1 MMIFVKKYDKMFYIV
16 GGMQMGKGLYVGTI
30 IVVLLIIVTVSFI
43 LLKSKKKKKML
54 KEINGLEKEKNMLI
68 NVPVL
73 NELSKVEALVKNNNN
88 LEQKYNTW
96 KLKFEI
102 IEKETIPYIN
112 DMLIE
117 LDFLVDKSRP
127 KEVYEKMSEVE
138 IKLYEIK
145 TKVKSILSEIKEIT
159 LSEER
164 NRASVIKLKSKYR
177 KLKKKFSETKTDY
190 EETAKTIELQF
201 ETIEKRFEE
210 FEMVMEK
217 KDYEEVIYVVKGLT
231 EMLDHM
237 NIIIDEIPEIMLMGK
252 NLIPKRT
259 EDVSSEYIKLT
270 REGYQLDYLNVE
282 YNIVETEKKVN
293 SIFDRVRVLNL
304 EDVTFELKTILE
316 YFDSLFNDFETE
328 KLTRKYYEEGLAN
341 FDRKRK
347 HVEKILGAVE
357 NKLPDM
363 KKHYNLT
370 DDTIESV
377 KLLKSEFQG
386 IIKDYEKLENLDRNH
401 SFPFSKLNAELEI
414 IMLKLTKLND
424 KLNSLLQKVGT
435 LKDDE
440 ERAKG
445 QLEDIKLLLKQ
456 SKYQIRKNRLPIIP
470 DNYYVELREAS
481 DAIKEIQR
489 ELSKKPID
497 VDTLNVRVDTAR
509 DLVFKL
515 HNTTAEMVKTAL
527 LSEYAIVYGNRY
539 RSSKTQ
545 INEGLVKAENLFFRG
560 EYKKSLELSIST
572 LDMVEPGIH
581 KKILDYK
588 K

>member
-1 MMIFVKKYDKMFYIV
+1 
-16 GGMQMGKGLYVGTI
+16 MGKGLYIGTI
-30 IVVLLIIVTVSFI
+30 VVVLLIIIVVLVIT
-43 LLKSKKKKKML
+43 LKTKKKKKIL
-54 KEINGLEKEKNMLI
+54 KEIDNLEKEKNLLI

-73 NELSKVEALVKNNNN
+73 NELSKVEALVKSNKK
-88 LEQKYNTW
+88 LEDRYNGW
-96 KLKFEI
+96 KLKFEV
-102 IEKETIPYIN
+102 IENETIPYIN

-117 LDFLVDKSRP
+117 LDFAVDKSKA
-127 KEVYEKMSEVE
+127 KEIYEKIAEIE

-145 TKVKSILSEIKEIT
+145 NKIKNILFEIKEIT
-159 LSEER
+159 SSEER
-164 NRASVIKLKSKYR
+164 NRASVIKLKARYR
-177 KLKKKFSETKTDY
+177 NLKKKFAETKADY

-210 FEMVMEK
+210 FEYVMDK

-231 EMLDHM
+231 EMIDHM
-237 NIIIDEIPEIMLMGK
+237 TIIIDEIPEIMLMGK
-252 NLIPKRT
+252 SLIPKRT

-282 YNIVETEKKVN
+282 YNIVETEKKVS

-328 KLTRKYYEEGLAN
+328 KLTRKYYEEGLIN
-341 FDRKRK
+341 FNKKKK
-347 HVEKILGAVE
+347 HVDKLLNAVE
-357 NKLPDM
+357 SGLPEM
-363 KKHYNLT
+363 RKHYNLT
-370 DDTIESV
+370 DDTLDSV
-377 KLLKSEFQG
+377 KLLNTEFNG
-386 IIKDYEKLENLDRNH
+386 IVRDYEKLETLDRNH
-401 SFPFSKLNAELEI
+401 SFPFSKLNSELEI
-414 IMLKLTKLND
+414 IMLKLTKLNE
-424 KLNSLLQKVGT
+424 KLNAILQKVGT

-445 QLEDIKLLLKQ
+445 QLEDIKLLLKK

-481 DAIKEIQR
+481 EAIKEIQT
-489 ELSKKPID
+489 ELSKKPLD

-515 HNTTAEMVKTAL
+515 HNTTSEMVKTAL

-539 RSSKTQ
+539 RSSKPV
-545 INEGLVKAENLFFRG
+545 INEGLIKAENLFFKG

-572 LDMVEPGIH
+572 LDVVEPGIH

>member
-1 MMIFVKKYDKMFYIV
+1 
-16 GGMQMGKGLYVGTI
+16 MGKGLYIGTI
-30 IVVLLIIVTVSFI
+30 VVVLLVIVIILFI
-43 LLKSKKKKKML
+43 VLKTKKKKRL
-54 KEINGLEKEKNMLI
+54 LNEVNNLEKEKNLLI

-73 NELSKVEALVKNNNN
+73 NELSKVEALVKNNNK
-88 LEQKYNTW
+88 LEEKYSAW

-102 IEKETIPYIN
+102 IENETIPAVN

-117 LDFLVDKSRP
+117 IDFLIDKSNP
-127 KEVYEKMSEVE
+127 KEVYQKITEIE
-138 IKLYEIK
+138 IKLYEVK
-145 TKVKSILSEIKEIT
+145 TKIKSILSEIKEIT
-159 LSEER
+159 SSEER
-164 NRASVIKLKSKYR
+164 NRATVIKLKTLYR
-177 KLKKKFSETKTDY
+177 SLKKKFEETKTDY

-201 ETIEKRFEE
+201 ETIERRFEE
-210 FEMVMEK
+210 FEEVMEK

-237 NIIIDEIPEIMLMGK
+237 NIIIDEVPEIMLMGK

-259 EDVSSEYIKLT
+259 EDVSTEYIKLT

-282 YNIVETEKKVN
+282 YNIVETEKKV
-293 SIFDRVRVLNL
+293 SAIFDRVRVLNL

-328 KLTRKYYEEGLAN
+328 KITRKYYEDGIVN
-341 FDRKRK
+341 FIKKRK
-347 HVEKILGAVE
+347 HVDKILTAVE
-357 NKLPDM
+357 NKLPEM
-363 KKHYNLT
+363 KSRYNLT
-370 DDTIESV
+370 DDTLESI
-377 KLLKSEFQG
+377 KLLKTEFG
-386 IIKDYEKLENLDRNH
+386 EVEKDYLKLENLSKNH
-401 SFPFSKLNAELEI
+401 SFPFSKLNQELEI
-414 IMLKLTKLND
+414 IMLKLTKLHE
-424 KLNSLLQKVGT
+424 KLNGLLQKVGN

-481 DAIKEIQR
+481 DAIKEIQK
-489 ELSKKPID
+489 ELSKKPLD

-515 HNTTAEMVKTAL
+515 HNTTAEMIKMAL

-539 RSSKTQ
+539 RSSKSV
-545 INEGLVKAENLFFRG
+545 INDGLVKAEKLFFKG
-560 EYKKSLELSIST
+560 DYKKSLELSIST
-572 LDMVEPGIH
+572 LDVVEPGIH

>member
-1 MMIFVKKYDKMFYIV
+1 
-16 GGMQMGKGLYVGTI
+16 MGKGLYIGTI
-30 IVVLLIIVTVSFI
+30 VVVLLIIISVLVIT
-43 LLKSKKKKKML
+43 LKTRKKKKIL
-54 KEINGLEKEKNMLI
+54 KEIDNLEKEKNLLI

-73 NELSKVEALVKNNNN
+73 NELSKVEALVKSNKK
-88 LEQKYNTW
+88 LEDRYNGW
-96 KLKFEI
+96 KLKFEV
-102 IEKETIPYIN
+102 IENETIPYIN

-117 LDFLVDKSRP
+117 LDFAVDKSKA
-127 KEVYEKMSEVE
+127 KEIYEKIAEIE

-145 TKVKSILSEIKEIT
+145 VKIKNIMSEIKEIT
-159 LSEER
+159 SSEER
-164 NRASVIKLKSKYR
+164 NRASVIKLKARYR
-177 KLKKKFSETKTDY
+177 KLKKKFTETKADY

-210 FEMVMEK
+210 FEYVMEK

-231 EMLDHM
+231 EMIDHM
-237 NIIIDEIPEIMLMGK
+237 TIVIDEIPEIMLMGK
-252 NLIPKRT
+252 SLIPKRT

-341 FDRKRK
+341 FNKKRK
-347 HVEKILGAVE
+347 HVDKLLNAVQSG
-357 NKLPDM
+357 LPEM
-363 KKHYNLT
+363 RKHYNLT
-370 DDTIESV
+370 DDTLDAV
-377 KLLKSEFQG
+377 KLLNTEFDG
-386 IIKDYEKLENLDRNH
+386 IVKDYEKLETLDRNH
-401 SFPFSKLNAELEI
+401 TFPFSKLNAELEI
-414 IMLKLTKLND
+414 IMLKLTKLSE
-424 KLNSLLQKVGT
+424 KLNAILQKVGN

-440 ERAKG
+440 ERARG

-481 DAIKEIQR
+481 DAIREIQV
-489 ELSKKPID
+489 ELSKKPLD

-539 RSSKTQ
+539 RSSKPV
-545 INEGLVKAENLFFRG
+545 INEGLIKAENLFFRG

-572 LDMVEPGIH
+572 LDVVEPGIH

>member
-1 MMIFVKKYDKMFYIV
+1 
-16 GGMQMGKGLYVGTI
+16 MGKGLYIGTI
-30 IVVLLIIVTVSFI
+30 IISILIIFAIFLII
-43 LLKSKKKKKML
+43 LKTKKKKKI
-54 KEINGLEKEKNMLI
+54 INQINTLEKEKNLLI

-73 NELSKVEALVKNNNN
+73 NELSKVEALVKSNKK
-88 LEQKYNTW
+88 LQERYDGW

-102 IEKETIPYIN
+102 IESETIPFIN

-117 LDFLVDKSRP
+117 LDFLVDKSKP
-127 KEVYEKMSEVE
+127 KEIYKKITETE

-145 TKVKSILSEIKEIT
+145 TKIKRIISEIKEIT
-159 LSEER
+159 LSEEK
-164 NRASVIKLKSKYR
+164 NRATVIKLKSLYR
-177 KLKKKFSETKTDY
+177 RLKKKFIETKTDY

-201 ETIEKRFEE
+201 ENIERRFEE
-210 FEMVMEK
+210 FEMVMDK

-237 NIIIDEIPEIMLMGK
+237 SIIIDEMPEIMLMGK

-328 KLTRKYYEEGLAN
+328 KISRKYYEDGIVDFE
-341 FDRKRK
+341 KKKK
-347 HVEKILGAVE
+347 HVDKILLTVT
-357 NKLPDM
+357 NRLPEM
-363 KKHYNLT
+363 KKHYNIT
-370 DDTIESV
+370 EDTLDTAR
-377 KLLKSEFQG
+377 LLKNEFEE
-386 IIKDYEKLENLDRNH
+386 ILKDYDKLRNLERNH
-401 SFPFSKLNAELEI
+401 SFPFSKLNQELEI
-414 IMLKLTKLND
+414 IMLKLSKLHEKINR
-424 KLNSLLQKVGT
+424 LLLKVGN

-440 ERAKG
+440 ERAKS

-470 DNYYVELREAS
+470 DNYYIELKEAS
-481 DAIKEIQR
+481 DAIKEIQK
-489 ELSKKPID
+489 ELTKTPLD

-539 RSSKTQ
+539 RSSKVQ
-545 INEGLVKAENLFFRG
+545 INEGLIKAEDLFFKG
-560 EYKKSLELSIST
+560 EYKKSLEISIST
-572 LDMVEPGIH
+572 LDTVEPGIH

>member
-1 MMIFVKKYDKMFYIV
+1 
-16 GGMQMGKGLYVGTI
+16 MGKGLYIGTI
-30 IVVLLIIVTVSFI
+30 VVVLLIIISVLVIT
-43 LLKSKKKKKML
+43 LKTRKKKKIL
-54 KEINGLEKEKNMLI
+54 KEIDNLEKEKNLLI

-73 NELSKVEALVKNNNN
+73 NELSKVEALVKSNKK
-88 LEQKYNTW
+88 LEDRYNGW
-96 KLKFEI
+96 KLKFEV
-102 IEKETIPYIN
+102 IENETIPYIN

-117 LDFLVDKSRP
+117 LDFAVDKSKA
-127 KEVYEKMSEVE
+127 KEIYEKIAEIE

-145 TKVKSILSEIKEIT
+145 VKIKNIMSEIKEIT
-159 LSEER
+159 SSEER
-164 NRASVIKLKSKYR
+164 NRASVIKLKARYR
-177 KLKKKFSETKTDY
+177 KLKKKFTETKVDY

-210 FEMVMEK
+210 FEYVMEK
-217 KDYEEVIYVVKGLT
+217 KDYEEVIYVVKGLA
-231 EMLDHM
+231 EMIDHM
-237 NIIIDEIPEIMLMGK
+237 TIVIDEIPEIMLMGK
-252 NLIPKRT
+252 SLIPKRT

-341 FDRKRK
+341 FNKKRK
-347 HVEKILGAVE
+347 HVDKLLNAVQSG
-357 NKLPDM
+357 LPEM
-363 KKHYNLT
+363 RKHYNLT
-370 DDTIESV
+370 DDTLDAV
-377 KLLKSEFQG
+377 KLLNTEFDG
-386 IIKDYEKLENLDRNH
+386 IVKDYEKLETLDRNH
-401 SFPFSKLNAELEI
+401 TFPFSKLNAELEI
-414 IMLKLTKLND
+414 IMLKLTKLSE
-424 KLNSLLQKVGT
+424 KLNAILQKVGN

-440 ERAKG
+440 ERARG

-481 DAIKEIQR
+481 DAIREIQV
-489 ELSKKPID
+489 ELSKKPLD

-539 RSSKTQ
+539 RSSKPV
-545 INEGLVKAENLFFRG
+545 INEGLIKAENLFFRG

-572 LDMVEPGIH
+572 LDVVEPGIH

>member
-1 MMIFVKKYDKMFYIV
+1 
-16 GGMQMGKGLYVGTI
+16 MGKGLYIGTIVVVLLMI
-30 IVVLLIIVTVSFI
+30 IVVLVIT
-43 LLKSKKKKKML
+43 LKTKKKKKIL
-54 KEINGLEKEKNMLI
+54 KEIDNLEKEKNLLI

-73 NELSKVEALVKNNNN
+73 NELSKVEALVKSNKK
-88 LEQKYNTW
+88 LEDRYNGW
-96 KLKFEI
+96 KLKFEV
-102 IEKETIPYIN
+102 IENETIPYIN

-117 LDFLVDKSRP
+117 LDFAVDKSKA
-127 KEVYEKMSEVE
+127 KEIYEKIAEIE

-145 TKVKSILSEIKEIT
+145 AKIKNIMSEIKEIT
-159 LSEER
+159 SSEER
-164 NRASVIKLKSKYR
+164 NRASVIKLKARYR
-177 KLKKKFSETKTDY
+177 KLKKKFTETKADY

-210 FEMVMEK
+210 FEYVMEK

-231 EMLDHM
+231 EMIDHM
-237 NIIIDEIPEIMLMGK
+237 TIVIDEIPEIMLMGK
-252 NLIPKRT
+252 SLIPKRT

-341 FDRKRK
+341 FNKKRK
-347 HVEKILGAVE
+347 HVDKLLNAVQSG
-357 NKLPDM
+357 LPEM
-363 KKHYNLT
+363 RKHYNLT
-370 DDTIESV
+370 DDTLDAV
-377 KLLKSEFQG
+377 KLLNTEFDG
-386 IIKDYEKLENLDRNH
+386 IVKDYEKLETLDRNH
-401 SFPFSKLNAELEI
+401 TFPFSKLNAELEI
-414 IMLKLTKLND
+414 IMLKLTKLSE
-424 KLNSLLQKVGT
+424 KLNAILQKVGN

-440 ERAKG
+440 ERARG

-481 DAIKEIQR
+481 DAIKEIQV
-489 ELSKKPID
+489 ELSKKPLD

-539 RSSKTQ
+539 RSSKPV
-545 INEGLVKAENLFFRG
+545 INEGLIKAENLFFKG

-572 LDMVEPGIH
+572 LDVVEPGIH

>member
-1 MMIFVKKYDKMFYIV
+1 
-16 GGMQMGKGLYVGTI
+16 MGKGLYIGTI
-30 IVVLLIIVTVSFI
+30 VVVLLIIIVVLVIT
-43 LLKSKKKKKML
+43 LKTKKKKRIL
-54 KEINGLEKEKNMLI
+54 KEIDNLEKEKNLLI

-73 NELSKVEALVKNNNN
+73 NELSKVEALVKSNKK
-88 LEQKYNTW
+88 LEDRYNGW
-96 KLKFEI
+96 KLKFEV
-102 IEKETIPYIN
+102 IENETIPYIN

-117 LDFLVDKSRP
+117 LDFAVDKSKA
-127 KEVYEKMSEVE
+127 KEIYEKIAEIE

-145 TKVKSILSEIKEIT
+145 VKIKNIMSEIKEIT
-159 LSEER
+159 SSEER
-164 NRASVIKLKSKYR
+164 NRASVIKLKTRYR
-177 KLKKKFSETKTDY
+177 KLKKKFIETKADY

-210 FEMVMEK
+210 FEYVMEK
-217 KDYEEVIYVVKGLT
+217 KDYEEVIYVVKGLA
-231 EMLDHM
+231 EMIDHM
-237 NIIIDEIPEIMLMGK
+237 TIVIDEIPEIMLMGK
-252 NLIPKRT
+252 SLIPKRT
-259 EDVSSEYIKLT
+259 EDVSSEYLKLT

-282 YNIVETEKKVN
+282 YNIVETEKKVS

-341 FDRKRK
+341 FNKKRK
-347 HVEKILGAVE
+347 HVDKLLNAVQSG
-357 NKLPDM
+357 LPEM
-363 KKHYNLT
+363 RKHYNLT
-370 DDTIESV
+370 DDTLDSV
-377 KLLKSEFQG
+377 KLLNTEFNG
-386 IIKDYEKLENLDRNH
+386 IVKDYEKLETLDRNH
-401 SFPFSKLNAELEI
+401 TFPFSKLNAELEI
-414 IMLKLTKLND
+414 IMLKLTKLSE
-424 KLNSLLQKVGT
+424 KLNAILQKVGN

-440 ERAKG
+440 ERARG

-481 DAIKEIQR
+481 DAIKEIQV
-489 ELSKKPID
+489 ELSKKPLD

-539 RSSKTQ
+539 RSSKPV
-545 INEGLVKAENLFFRG
+545 INEGLIKAENLFFKG

-572 LDMVEPGIH
+572 LDVVEPGIH

>member
-1 MMIFVKKYDKMFYIV
+1 
-16 GGMQMGKGLYVGTI
+16 MGKGLYIGTI
-30 IVVLLIIVTVSFI
+30 VVVLLIIIVVLVIT
-43 LLKSKKKKKML
+43 LKTKKKKRIL
-54 KEINGLEKEKNMLI
+54 KEIDNLEKEKNLLI

-73 NELSKVEALVKNNNN
+73 NELSKVEALVKSNKK
-88 LEQKYNTW
+88 LEDRYNGW
-96 KLKFEI
+96 KLKFEV
-102 IEKETIPYIN
+102 IENETIPYIN

-117 LDFLVDKSRP
+117 LDFAVDKSKA
-127 KEVYEKMSEVE
+127 KEIYEKIAEIE

-145 TKVKSILSEIKEIT
+145 VKIKNIMSEIKEIT
-159 LSEER
+159 SSEER
-164 NRASVIKLKSKYR
+164 NRASVIKLKARYR
-177 KLKKKFSETKTDY
+177 KLKKKFTETKADY

-210 FEMVMEK
+210 FEYVMEK
-217 KDYEEVIYVVKGLT
+217 KDYEEVIYVVKGLA
-231 EMLDHM
+231 EMIDHM
-237 NIIIDEIPEIMLMGK
+237 TIVIDEIPEIMLMGK
-252 NLIPKRT
+252 SLIPKRT

-341 FDRKRK
+341 FNKKRK
-347 HVEKILGAVE
+347 HVDKLLNAVQSG
-357 NKLPDM
+357 LPEM

-370 DDTIESV
+370 DDTLDAV
-377 KLLKSEFQG
+377 KLLNTEFDG
-386 IIKDYEKLENLDRNH
+386 IVKDYEKLETLDRNH
-401 SFPFSKLNAELEI
+401 TFPFSKLNAELEI
-414 IMLKLTKLND
+414 IMLKLTKLSE
-424 KLNSLLQKVGT
+424 KLNAILQKVGN

-440 ERAKG
+440 ERARG

-481 DAIKEIQR
+481 DAIKEIQV
-489 ELSKKPID
+489 ELSKKPLD

-539 RSSKTQ
+539 RSSKPV
-545 INEGLVKAENLFFRG
+545 INEGLIKAENLFFKG

-572 LDMVEPGIH
+572 LDVVEPGIH

>member
-1 MMIFVKKYDKMFYIV
+1 
-16 GGMQMGKGLYVGTI
+16 MGKGLYIGTI
-30 IVVLLIIVTVSFI
+30 VFVLICLVVVLFLI
-43 LLKSKKKKKML
+43 LKSKKKKDMQKAVS
-54 KEINGLEKEKNMLI
+54 ILEKEKNLLI

-73 NELSKVEALVKNNNN
+73 NELSKVEALVKNNSK
-88 LEQKYNTW
+88 LEEKYNAW

-102 IEKETIPYIN
+102 IETETIPNIN
-112 DMLIE
+112 EMLIE
-117 LDFLVDKSRP
+117 IDFLIDKAKP
-127 KEVYEKMSEVE
+127 CEVYEKISEIEVN
-138 IKLYEIK
+138 LYEIK
-145 TKVKSILSEIKEIT
+145 TKIKGILSEIKEIT

-164 NRASVIKLKSKYR
+164 NRATVIKLKSLYR
-177 KLKKKFSETKTDY
+177 RLKKKFFDTKSDY

-201 ETIEKRFEE
+201 ETIERRFEE

-217 KDYEEVIYVVKGLT
+217 KDYEEVVYVVKGLT

-237 NIIIDEIPEIMLMGK
+237 TIIVDEIPEIMLMGK

-259 EDVSSEYIKLT
+259 EDISTEYIKLT

-293 SIFDRVRVLNL
+293 AIFDRVRVLNL

-328 KLTRKYYEEGLAN
+328 KLTRKYYEEGLVKFN
-341 FDRKRK
+341 KSKK
-347 HVEKILGAVE
+347 HVNKVLSAVE
-357 NKLPDM
+357 NNLPEM
-363 KKHYNLT
+363 KKNYNIT
-370 DDTIESV
+370 DDTLDSV
-377 KLLKSEFQG
+377 KLLKMEFLEVA
-386 IIKDYEKLENLDRNH
+386 KDYEKLETLDRNH
-401 SFPFSKLNAELEI
+401 TIPYSKLNQELEI
-414 IMLKLTKLND
+414 IMLKLSKLHEKLN
-424 KLNSLLQKVGT
+424 NLLQKVGN

-489 ELSKKPID
+489 ELSKKPLD

-515 HNTTAEMVKTAL
+515 HNTTADMVKSAL

-539 RSSKTQ
+539 RSSKAQ
-545 INEGLVKAENLFFRG
+545 INEGLVKAENLFFSG
-560 EYKKSLELSIST
+560 EYKKSLELSITT

>member
-1 MMIFVKKYDKMFYIV
+1 MT
-16 GGMQMGKGLYVGTI
+16 KGLYIGTI
-30 IVVLLIIVTVSFI
+30 FIILIVIISLVVFI
-43 LLKSKKKKKML
+43 IKSKRKKRL
-54 KEINGLEKEKNMLI
+54 VSNLEQLEKEKNMLI

-73 NELSKVEALVKNNNN
+73 NELSKVEALVKNNKK
-88 LEQKYNTW
+88 LEEKYNTW

-112 DMLIE
+112 DMIIE
-117 LDFLVDKSRP
+117 IDFLIDKQKS
-127 KEVYEKMSEVE
+127 KEVYEKLSEVE

-145 TKVKSILSEIKEIT
+145 TKVKGIMSEIKEIT
-159 LSEER
+159 SSEER
-164 NRASVIKLKSKYR
+164 NRSTVIKLKSLYR
-177 KLKKKFSETKTDY
+177 KLKKKFNDTKADYQETI
-190 EETAKTIELQF
+190 KTIELQF

-210 FEMVMEK
+210 FEQVMEK

-237 NIIIDEIPEIMLMGK
+237 TIIIEEIPEIMLMGK

-259 EDVSSEYIKLT
+259 EDISSEYIKLT

-293 SIFDRVRVLNL
+293 EIFDRVRVLNL

-316 YFDSLFNDFETE
+316 YYDSLFNDFETE
-328 KLTRKYYEEGLAN
+328 KLTRKYYEEGIISFNKKEKHVTKILNAI
-341 FDRKRK
+341 DDKLPEMRKR
-347 HVEKILGAVE
+347 
-357 NKLPDM
+357 
-363 KKHYNLT
+363 YNLNEET
-370 DDTIESV
+370 LDSI
-377 KLLKSEFQG
+377 KLLKQEFLDVK
-386 IIKDYEKLENLDRNH
+386 KDYDKLQNLEKNH
-401 SFPFSKLNAELEI
+401 SFPFSKLNSELEI
-414 IMLKLTKLND
+414 IMLKLTKMHERLNG
-424 KLNSLLQKVGT
+424 LLQKVSN

-470 DNYYVELREAS
+470 DNYYVELSEAS
-481 DAIKEIQR
+481 DAIKEIQV
-489 ELSKKPID
+489 ELKKKPLD

-515 HNTTAEMVKTAL
+515 HNTTADMVKSAL

-539 RSSKTQ
+539 RSSKSA
-545 INEGLVKAENLFFRG
+545 INEGLNKAEKLFFNG
-560 EYKKSLELSIST
+560 DYKKSLELSIST
-572 LDMVEPGIH
+572 LDIVEPGIH

>member
-1 MMIFVKKYDKMFYIV
+1 
-16 GGMQMGKGLYVGTI
+16 
-30 IVVLLIIVTVSFI
+30 
-43 LLKSKKKKKML
+43 ML
-54 KEINGLEKEKNMLI
+54 SAITSLEKEKNMLI

-73 NELSKVEALVKNNNN
+73 NELSKVEALVKNNNK
-88 LEQKYNTW
+88 LEERYNAW

-102 IEKETIPYIN
+102 IENETIPSIN

-117 LDFLVDKSRP
+117 LDFLVDKSKP
-127 KEVYEKMSEVE
+127 SEVYTKISEVE

-145 TKVKSILSEIKEIT
+145 TKIKGILSEIKEIT
-159 LSEER
+159 SSEER
-164 NRASVIKLKSKYR
+164 NRATIIKLKSLYR
-177 KLKKKFSETKTDY
+177 NLKKKFSETKADY

-210 FEMVMEK
+210 FEIVMDK

-231 EMLDHM
+231 EMLEHM
-237 NIIIDEIPEIMLMGK
+237 TIIIDEIPEIMLMGK

-259 EDVSSEYIKLT
+259 EDVSTEYIKLT

-282 YNIVETEKKVN
+282 YNIIETEKKV
-293 SIFDRVRVLNL
+293 SAIFDRVRVLNL

-328 KLTRKYYEEGLAN
+328 KITRKYYEEGLLAFN
-341 FDRKRK
+341 KKRK
-347 HVEKILGAVE
+347 HVDKILASVE
-357 NKLPDM
+357 NKLPEM
-363 KKHYNLT
+363 RKHYNLT
-370 DDTIESV
+370 DDTLDSV
-377 KLLKSEFQG
+377 KLLNSEFDG
-386 IIKDYEKLENLDRNH
+386 IIKDYEKLEDLDRNH
-401 SFPFSKLNAELEI
+401 SFPFSKLNSELEI
-414 IMLKLTKLND
+414 IVLKLTKLHE
-424 KLNSLLQKVGT
+424 KLNNLLQKVGT

-481 DAIKEIQR
+481 DAIKEIQS
-489 ELSKKPID
+489 ELSKKPLD

-539 RSSKTQ
+539 RSSKPL
-545 INEGLVKAENLFFRG
+545 INDGLVKAENLFFKG
-560 EYKKSLELSIST
+560 EYRKSLELSIST
-572 LDMVEPGIH
+572 LDIVEPGIH

>member
-1 MMIFVKKYDKMFYIV
+1 
-16 GGMQMGKGLYVGTI
+16 MGKGLYIGTI
-30 IVVLLIIVTVSFI
+30 VVVLLIIISVLVIT
-43 LLKSKKKKKML
+43 LKTRKKKKIL
-54 KEINGLEKEKNMLI
+54 KEIDNLEKEKNLLI

-73 NELSKVEALVKNNNN
+73 NELSKVEALVKSNKK
-88 LEQKYNTW
+88 LEDRYNGW
-96 KLKFEI
+96 KLKFEV
-102 IEKETIPYIN
+102 IENETIPYIN

-117 LDFLVDKSRP
+117 LDFAVDKSKA
-127 KEVYEKMSEVE
+127 KEIYEKIAEIE

-145 TKVKSILSEIKEIT
+145 VKIKNIMSEIKEIT
-159 LSEER
+159 SSEER
-164 NRASVIKLKSKYR
+164 NRASVIKLKARYR
-177 KLKKKFSETKTDY
+177 KLKKKFIETKADY

-210 FEMVMEK
+210 FEYVMEK
-217 KDYEEVIYVVKGLT
+217 KDYEEVIYVVKGLA
-231 EMLDHM
+231 EMIDHM
-237 NIIIDEIPEIMLMGK
+237 TIVIDEIPEIMLMGK
-252 NLIPKRT
+252 SLIPKRT

-341 FDRKRK
+341 FNKKRK
-347 HVEKILGAVE
+347 HVDKLLNAVQSG
-357 NKLPDM
+357 LPEM
-363 KKHYNLT
+363 RKHYNLT
-370 DDTIESV
+370 DDTLDAV
-377 KLLKSEFQG
+377 KLLNTEFDG
-386 IIKDYEKLENLDRNH
+386 IVKDYEKLETLDRNH
-401 SFPFSKLNAELEI
+401 TFPFSKLNAELEI
-414 IMLKLTKLND
+414 IMLKLTKLSE
-424 KLNSLLQKVGT
+424 KLNAILQKVGN

-440 ERAKG
+440 ERARG

-481 DAIKEIQR
+481 DAIREIQV
-489 ELSKKPID
+489 ELSKKPLD

-539 RSSKTQ
+539 RSSKPV
-545 INEGLVKAENLFFRG
+545 INEGLIKAENLFFKG

-572 LDMVEPGIH
+572 LDVVEPGIH

>member
-1 MMIFVKKYDKMFYIV
+1 
-16 GGMQMGKGLYVGTI
+16 MGKGLYIGTI
-30 IVVLLIIVTVSFI
+30 VVVLLVIVTVLVI
-43 LLKSKKKKKML
+43 VLKTKKKKKVL
-54 KEINGLEKEKNMLI
+54 GAINALEKEKNLLI

-73 NELSKVEALVKNNNN
+73 NELSKVEALVKNNNK
-88 LEQKYNTW
+88 LEERYNAW

-117 LDFLVDKSRP
+117 TDFMVDRNNM
-127 KEVYEKMSEVE
+127 KEVYKKISEIE

-145 TKVKSILSEIKEIT
+145 TKIKNIMTEIKEIT
-159 LSEER
+159 SSEER
-164 NRASVIKLKSKYR
+164 NRATVIKLKSQYR
-177 KLKKKFSETKTDY
+177 TLKKKFSETKADY

-201 ETIEKRFEE
+201 ETIERRFEE
-210 FEMVMEK
+210 FEMVMDK

-231 EMLDHM
+231 EMLEHM
-237 NIIIDEIPEIMLMGK
+237 NIIINEIPEIMLMGK

-259 EDVSSEYIKLT
+259 EDVSTEYIKLT

-282 YNIVETEKKVN
+282 YNIVETEKKV
-293 SIFDRVRVLNL
+293 SAIFDRVRVLNL

-328 KLTRKYYEEGLAN
+328 KLTRKYYEEGIKDFN
-341 FDRKRK
+341 KTRK
-347 HVEKILGAVE
+347 HVEKILFAVE
-357 NKLPDM
+357 NKLPEM
-363 KKHYNLT
+363 KANYNLT
-370 DDTIESV
+370 DDTLNSIGLF
-377 KLLKSEFQG
+377 KNEFQD
-386 IIKDYEKLENLDRNH
+386 ILKDYEKLENLDRNH
-401 SFPFSKLNAELEI
+401 SFPFSKLNQELEI
-414 IMLKLTKLND
+414 IMLKLTKLHE
-424 KLNSLLQKVGT
+424 KLNGLLQKVGT

-456 SKYQIRKNRLPIIP
+456 SKYQIRKNRLPLIP

-481 DAIKEIQR
+481 DAIKEIQS
-489 ELSKKPID
+489 ELLKKPLD
-497 VDTLNVRVDTAR
+497 VDTLNIRVDTAR

-515 HNTTAEMVKTAL
+515 HNTTAEMVKMAL

-539 RSSKTQ
+539 RSSKMQ
-545 INEGLVKAENLFFRG
+545 INEGLIKAEKLFFKG

-572 LDMVEPGIH
+572 LDIVEPGIH

>member
-1 MMIFVKKYDKMFYIV
+1 
-16 GGMQMGKGLYVGTI
+16 MGKGLYIGTI
-30 IVVLLIIVTVSFI
+30 VVVLLIIIVVLVIT
-43 LLKSKKKKKML
+43 LKTKKKKRIL
-54 KEINGLEKEKNMLI
+54 KEIDNLEKEKILLI

-73 NELSKVEALVKNNNN
+73 NELSKVEALVKSNKK
-88 LEQKYNTW
+88 LEDRYNGW
-96 KLKFEI
+96 KLKFEV
-102 IEKETIPYIN
+102 IENETIPYIN

-117 LDFLVDKSRP
+117 LDFAVDKSKA
-127 KEVYEKMSEVE
+127 KEIYEKIAEIE

-145 TKVKSILSEIKEIT
+145 VKIKNIMSEIKEIT
-159 LSEER
+159 SSEER
-164 NRASVIKLKSKYR
+164 NRASVIKLKTRYR
-177 KLKKKFSETKTDY
+177 KLKKKFIETKADY

-210 FEMVMEK
+210 FEYVMEK
-217 KDYEEVIYVVKGLT
+217 KDYEEVIYVVKGLA
-231 EMLDHM
+231 EMIDHM
-237 NIIIDEIPEIMLMGK
+237 TIVIDEIPEIMLMGK
-252 NLIPKRT
+252 SLIPKRT

-282 YNIVETEKKVN
+282 YNIVETEKKVS

-341 FDRKRK
+341 FNKKRK
-347 HVEKILGAVE
+347 HVDKLLNAVQSG
-357 NKLPDM
+357 LPEM
-363 KKHYNLT
+363 RKHYNLT
-370 DDTIESV
+370 DDTLDSV
-377 KLLKSEFQG
+377 KLLNTEFDG
-386 IIKDYEKLENLDRNH
+386 IVKDYEKLETLDRNH
-401 SFPFSKLNAELEI
+401 TFPFSKLNAELEI
-414 IMLKLTKLND
+414 IMLKLTKLSE
-424 KLNSLLQKVGT
+424 KLNAILQKVGN

-440 ERAKG
+440 ERARG

-481 DAIKEIQR
+481 DAIKEIQA
-489 ELSKKPID
+489 ELSKKPLD

-539 RSSKTQ
+539 RSSKPV
-545 INEGLVKAENLFFRG
+545 INEGLIKAENLFFKG

-572 LDMVEPGIH
+572 LDVVEPGIH

>member
-1 MMIFVKKYDKMFYIV
+1 
-16 GGMQMGKGLYVGTI
+16 MGKGLYIGTIVVVLLMI
-30 IVVLLIIVTVSFI
+30 IVVLVIT
-43 LLKSKKKKKML
+43 LKTKKKKKIL
-54 KEINGLEKEKNMLI
+54 KEIDNLEKEKNLLI

-73 NELSKVEALVKNNNN
+73 NELSKVEALVKSNKK
-88 LEQKYNTW
+88 LEDRYNGW
-96 KLKFEI
+96 KLKFEV
-102 IEKETIPYIN
+102 IENETIPYIN

-117 LDFLVDKSRP
+117 LDFAVDKSKA
-127 KEVYEKMSEVE
+127 KEIYEKISEIE

-145 TKVKSILSEIKEIT
+145 VKIKNIMSEIKEIT
-159 LSEER
+159 SSEER
-164 NRASVIKLKSKYR
+164 NRASVIKLKARYR
-177 KLKKKFSETKTDY
+177 KLKKKFTETKADY

-210 FEMVMEK
+210 FEYVMEK

-231 EMLDHM
+231 EMIDHM
-237 NIIIDEIPEIMLMGK
+237 TIVIDEIPEIMLMGK
-252 NLIPKRT
+252 SLIPKRT

-328 KLTRKYYEEGLAN
+328 KLTRKYYTEGLAN
-341 FDRKRK
+341 FNKKRK
-347 HVEKILGAVE
+347 HVDKLLNAVQSG
-357 NKLPDM
+357 LPEM
-363 KKHYNLT
+363 RKHYNLT
-370 DDTIESV
+370 DDTLDAV
-377 KLLKSEFQG
+377 KLLNTEFDG
-386 IIKDYEKLENLDRNH
+386 IVKDYEKLETLDRNH
-401 SFPFSKLNAELEI
+401 TFPFSKLNAELEI
-414 IMLKLTKLND
+414 IMLKLTKLSE
-424 KLNSLLQKVGT
+424 KLNAILQKVGN

-440 ERAKG
+440 ERARG

-481 DAIKEIQR
+481 DAIKEIQV
-489 ELSKKPID
+489 ELSKKPLD

-539 RSSKTQ
+539 RSSKPV
-545 INEGLVKAENLFFRG
+545 INEGLIKAENLFFKG

-572 LDMVEPGIH
+572 LDVVEPGIH

>member
-1 MMIFVKKYDKMFYIV
+1 
-16 GGMQMGKGLYVGTI
+16 MGKGLYIGTI
-30 IVVLLIIVTVSFI
+30 VVVLLIIIVVLVIT
-43 LLKSKKKKKML
+43 LKTKKKKKIL
-54 KEINGLEKEKNMLI
+54 KEIDNLEKEKNLLI

-73 NELSKVEALVKNNNN
+73 NELSKVEALVKSNKK
-88 LEQKYNTW
+88 LEDRYNGW
-96 KLKFEI
+96 KLKFEV
-102 IEKETIPYIN
+102 IENETIPYIN

-117 LDFLVDKSRP
+117 LDFAVDKSKA
-127 KEVYEKMSEVE
+127 KEIYEKIAEIE

-145 TKVKSILSEIKEIT
+145 AKIKNIMSEIKEIT
-159 LSEER
+159 SSEER
-164 NRASVIKLKSKYR
+164 NRASVIKLKARYR
-177 KLKKKFSETKTDY
+177 KLKKKFTETKADY

-210 FEMVMEK
+210 FEYVMEK

-231 EMLDHM
+231 EMIDHM
-237 NIIIDEIPEIMLMGK
+237 TIVIDEIPEIMLMGK
-252 NLIPKRT
+252 SLIPKRT

-328 KLTRKYYEEGLAN
+328 KLTRKYYTEGLAN
-341 FDRKRK
+341 FNKKRK
-347 HVEKILGAVE
+347 HVDKLLNAVQSG
-357 NKLPDM
+357 LPEM
-363 KKHYNLT
+363 RKHYNLT
-370 DDTIESV
+370 DDTLDSV
-377 KLLKSEFQG
+377 KLLNTEFDG
-386 IIKDYEKLENLDRNH
+386 IVKDYEKLETLDRNH
-401 SFPFSKLNAELEI
+401 TFPFSKLNAELEI
-414 IMLKLTKLND
+414 IMLKLTKLSE
-424 KLNSLLQKVGT
+424 KLNAILQKVGN

-440 ERAKG
+440 ERARG

-481 DAIKEIQR
+481 DAIKEIQV
-489 ELSKKPID
+489 ELSKKPLD

-539 RSSKTQ
+539 RSSKPV
-545 INEGLVKAENLFFRG
+545 INERLIKAENLFFKG

-572 LDMVEPGIH
+572 LDVVEPGIH

>member
-1 MMIFVKKYDKMFYIV
+1 
-16 GGMQMGKGLYVGTI
+16 MGKGLYIGTI
-30 IVVLLIIVTVSFI
+30 VVVLLIIISVLVIT
-43 LLKSKKKKKML
+43 LKTRKKKKIL
-54 KEINGLEKEKNMLI
+54 KEIDNLEKEKNLLI

-73 NELSKVEALVKNNNN
+73 NELSKVEALVKSNKK
-88 LEQKYNTW
+88 LEDRYNGW
-96 KLKFEI
+96 KLKFEV
-102 IEKETIPYIN
+102 IENETIPYIN

-117 LDFLVDKSRP
+117 LDFAVDKSKA
-127 KEVYEKMSEVE
+127 KEIYEKIAEIE

-145 TKVKSILSEIKEIT
+145 VKIKNIMSEIKEIT
-159 LSEER
+159 SSEER
-164 NRASVIKLKSKYR
+164 NRASVIKLKARYR
-177 KLKKKFSETKTDY
+177 KLKKKFTETKADY

-210 FEMVMEK
+210 FEYVMEK
-217 KDYEEVIYVVKGLT
+217 KDYEEVIYVVKGLA
-231 EMLDHM
+231 EMIDHM
-237 NIIIDEIPEIMLMGK
+237 TIVIDEIPEIMLMGK
-252 NLIPKRT
+252 SLIPKRT

-341 FDRKRK
+341 FNKKRK
-347 HVEKILGAVE
+347 HVDKLLNAVQSG
-357 NKLPDM
+357 LPEM
-363 KKHYNLT
+363 RKHYNLT
-370 DDTIESV
+370 DDTLDSV
-377 KLLKSEFQG
+377 KLLNTEFDG
-386 IIKDYEKLENLDRNH
+386 IVKDYEKLETLDRNH
-401 SFPFSKLNAELEI
+401 TFPFSKLNAELEI
-414 IMLKLTKLND
+414 IMLKLTKLSE
-424 KLNSLLQKVGT
+424 KLNAILQKVGN

-440 ERAKG
+440 ERARG

-481 DAIKEIQR
+481 DAIREIQV
-489 ELSKKPID
+489 ELSKKPLD

-539 RSSKTQ
+539 RSSKPV
-545 INEGLVKAENLFFRG
+545 INEGLIKAENLFFRG

-572 LDMVEPGIH
+572 LDVVEPGIH

>member
-1 MMIFVKKYDKMFYIV
+1 
-16 GGMQMGKGLYVGTI
+16 MGKGLYIGTI
-30 IVVLLIIVTVSFI
+30 VVVLLIIIVVLVIT
-43 LLKSKKKKKML
+43 LKTKKKKRIL
-54 KEINGLEKEKNMLI
+54 KEIDNLEKEKNLLI

-73 NELSKVEALVKNNNN
+73 NELSKVEALVKSNKK
-88 LEQKYNTW
+88 LEDRYNGW
-96 KLKFEI
+96 KLKFEV
-102 IEKETIPYIN
+102 IENETIPYIN

-117 LDFLVDKSRP
+117 LDFAVDKSKA
-127 KEVYEKMSEVE
+127 KEIYEKIAEIE

-145 TKVKSILSEIKEIT
+145 VKIKNIMSEIKEIT
-159 LSEER
+159 SSEER
-164 NRASVIKLKSKYR
+164 NRASVIKLKTRYR
-177 KLKKKFSETKTDY
+177 KLKKKFIETKADY

-210 FEMVMEK
+210 FEYVMEK
-217 KDYEEVIYVVKGLT
+217 KDYEEVIYVVKGLA
-231 EMLDHM
+231 EMIDHM
-237 NIIIDEIPEIMLMGK
+237 TIVIDEIPEIMLMGK
-252 NLIPKRT
+252 SLIPKRT

-282 YNIVETEKKVN
+282 YNIVETEKKVS

-341 FDRKRK
+341 FNKKRK
-347 HVEKILGAVE
+347 HIDKLLNAVQSG
-357 NKLPDM
+357 LPEM
-363 KKHYNLT
+363 RKHYNLT
-370 DDTIESV
+370 DDTLDSV
-377 KLLKSEFQG
+377 KLLNTEFDG
-386 IIKDYEKLENLDRNH
+386 IVKDYEKLETLDRNH
-401 SFPFSKLNAELEI
+401 TFPFSKLNAELEI
-414 IMLKLTKLND
+414 IMLKLTKLSE
-424 KLNSLLQKVGT
+424 KLNAILQKVGN

-440 ERAKG
+440 ERARG

-481 DAIKEIQR
+481 DAIKEIQV
-489 ELSKKPID
+489 ELSKKPLD

-539 RSSKTQ
+539 RSSKPV
-545 INEGLVKAENLFFRG
+545 INEGLIKAENLFFKG

-572 LDMVEPGIH
+572 LDVVEPGIH

>member
-1 MMIFVKKYDKMFYIV
+1 
-16 GGMQMGKGLYVGTI
+16 MGKGLYIGTI
-30 IVVLLIIVTVSFI
+30 VVVLLIIIVVLVIT
-43 LLKSKKKKKML
+43 LKTKKKKRIL
-54 KEINGLEKEKNMLI
+54 KEIDNLEKEKNLLI

-73 NELSKVEALVKNNNN
+73 NELSKVEALVKSNKK
-88 LEQKYNTW
+88 LEDRYNGW
-96 KLKFEI
+96 KLKFEV
-102 IEKETIPYIN
+102 IENETIPYIN

-117 LDFLVDKSRP
+117 LGFAVDKS
-127 KEVYEKMSEVE
+127 KAKKIYENIAEIE

-145 TKVKSILSEIKEIT
+145 VKIKNIMSEIKEIT
-159 LSEER
+159 SSEER
-164 NRASVIKLKSKYR
+164 NRASVIKLKAGYR
-177 KLKKKFSETKTDY
+177 KLKKKFTETKADY

-210 FEMVMEK
+210 FEYVMEK

-231 EMLDHM
+231 EMIDHM
-237 NIIIDEIPEIMLMGK
+237 TIVIDEIPEIMLMGK
-252 NLIPKRT
+252 SLIPKRT

-282 YNIVETEKKVN
+282 YNIVETEKKVS

-341 FDRKRK
+341 FNKKRK
-347 HVEKILGAVE
+347 HVDKLLNAVQSG
-357 NKLPDM
+357 LPEM
-363 KKHYNLT
+363 RKHYNLT
-370 DDTIESV
+370 DDTLDAV
-377 KLLKSEFQG
+377 KLLNTEFDG
-386 IIKDYEKLENLDRNH
+386 IVKDYEKLETLDRNH
-401 SFPFSKLNAELEI
+401 TFPFSKLNAELEI
-414 IMLKLTKLND
+414 IMLKLTKLSE
-424 KLNSLLQKVGT
+424 KLNAILQKVGN

-440 ERAKG
+440 ERARG

-481 DAIKEIQR
+481 DAIKEIQV
-489 ELSKKPID
+489 ELSKKPLD

-539 RSSKTQ
+539 RSSKPV
-545 INEGLVKAENLFFRG
+545 INEGLIKAENLFFKG

-572 LDMVEPGIH
+572 LDVVEPGIH

>member
-1 MMIFVKKYDKMFYIV
+1 
-16 GGMQMGKGLYVGTI
+16 MGKGLYIGTI
-30 IVVLLIIVTVSFI
+30 VVVLLIIISVLVIT
-43 LLKSKKKKKML
+43 LKTRKKKKIL
-54 KEINGLEKEKNMLI
+54 KEIDNLEKEKNLLI

-73 NELSKVEALVKNNNN
+73 NELSKVEALVKSNKK
-88 LEQKYNTW
+88 LEDRYNGW
-96 KLKFEI
+96 KLKFEV
-102 IEKETIPYIN
+102 IENETIPYIN

-117 LDFLVDKSRP
+117 LDFAVDKSKA
-127 KEVYEKMSEVE
+127 KEIYEKIAEIE

-145 TKVKSILSEIKEIT
+145 VKIKNIMSEIKEIT
-159 LSEER
+159 SSEER
-164 NRASVIKLKSKYR
+164 NRASVIKLKARYR
-177 KLKKKFSETKTDY
+177 KLKKKFTETKADY

-210 FEMVMEK
+210 FEYVMEK
-217 KDYEEVIYVVKGLT
+217 KDYEEVIYVVKGLA
-231 EMLDHM
+231 EMIDHM
-237 NIIIDEIPEIMLMGK
+237 TIVIDEIPEIMLMGK
-252 NLIPKRT
+252 SLIPKRT

-341 FDRKRK
+341 FNKKRK
-347 HVEKILGAVE
+347 HVDKLLNAVQSG
-357 NKLPDM
+357 LPEM
-363 KKHYNLT
+363 RKHYNLT
-370 DDTIESV
+370 DDTLDAV
-377 KLLKSEFQG
+377 KLLNTEFDG
-386 IIKDYEKLENLDRNH
+386 IVKDYEKLETLDRNH
-401 SFPFSKLNAELEI
+401 TFPFSKLNAELEI
-414 IMLKLTKLND
+414 IMLKLTKLSE
-424 KLNSLLQKVGT
+424 KLNAILQKVGN

-440 ERAKG
+440 ERARG

-481 DAIKEIQR
+481 DAIRKIQV
-489 ELSKKPID
+489 ELSKKPLD

-539 RSSKTQ
+539 RSSKPV
-545 INEGLVKAENLFFRG
+545 INEGLIKAENLFFKG

-572 LDMVEPGIH
+572 LDVVEPGIH

>member
-1 MMIFVKKYDKMFYIV
+1 
-16 GGMQMGKGLYVGTI
+16 MGKGLYIGTI
-30 IVVLLIIVTVSFI
+30 VVVLLIIISVLVIT
-43 LLKSKKKKKML
+43 LKSRKKKKIL
-54 KEINGLEKEKNMLI
+54 KEIDNLEKEKNLLI

-73 NELSKVEALVKNNNN
+73 NELSKVEALVKSNKK
-88 LEQKYNTW
+88 LEDRYNGW
-96 KLKFEI
+96 KLKFEV
-102 IEKETIPYIN
+102 IENETIPYIN

-117 LDFLVDKSRP
+117 LDFAVDKSKA
-127 KEVYEKMSEVE
+127 KEIYEKIAEIE

-145 TKVKSILSEIKEIT
+145 VKIKNIMSEIKEIT
-159 LSEER
+159 SSEER
-164 NRASVIKLKSKYR
+164 NRASVIKLKARYR
-177 KLKKKFSETKTDY
+177 KLKKKFTETKADY

-210 FEMVMEK
+210 FEYVMEK
-217 KDYEEVIYVVKGLT
+217 KDYEEVIYVVKGLA
-231 EMLDHM
+231 EMIDHM
-237 NIIIDEIPEIMLMGK
+237 TIVIDEIPEIMLMGK
-252 NLIPKRT
+252 SLIPKRT

-341 FDRKRK
+341 FNKKRK
-347 HVEKILGAVE
+347 HVDKLLNAVQSG
-357 NKLPDM
+357 LPEM
-363 KKHYNLT
+363 RKHYNLT
-370 DDTIESV
+370 DDTLDAV
-377 KLLKSEFQG
+377 KLLNTEFDG
-386 IIKDYEKLENLDRNH
+386 IVKDYEKLETLDRNH
-401 SFPFSKLNAELEI
+401 TFPFSKLNAELEI
-414 IMLKLTKLND
+414 IMLKLTKLSE
-424 KLNSLLQKVGT
+424 KLNAILQKVGN

-440 ERAKG
+440 ERARG

-481 DAIKEIQR
+481 DAIREIQV
-489 ELSKKPID
+489 ELSKKPLD

-539 RSSKTQ
+539 RSSKPV
-545 INEGLVKAENLFFRG
+545 INEGLIKAENLFFKG

-572 LDMVEPGIH
+572 LDVVEPGIH

>member
-1 MMIFVKKYDKMFYIV
+1 
-16 GGMQMGKGLYVGTI
+16 MGKGLYIGTI
-30 IVVLLIIVTVSFI
+30 VVVLLIIIVVLVIT
-43 LLKSKKKKKML
+43 LKTKKKKKIL
-54 KEINGLEKEKNMLI
+54 KEIDNLEKEKNLLI

-73 NELSKVEALVKNNNN
+73 NELSKVEALVKSNKK
-88 LEQKYNTW
+88 LEDRYNGW
-96 KLKFEI
+96 KLKFEV
-102 IEKETIPYIN
+102 IENETIPYIN

-117 LDFLVDKSRP
+117 LDFAVDKSKA
-127 KEVYEKMSEVE
+127 KEIYEKISEIE

-145 TKVKSILSEIKEIT
+145 VKIKNIMSEIKEIT
-159 LSEER
+159 SSEER
-164 NRASVIKLKSKYR
+164 NRASVIKLKTRYR
-177 KLKKKFSETKTDY
+177 KLKKKFIETKADY

-210 FEMVMEK
+210 FEYVMEK
-217 KDYEEVIYVVKGLT
+217 KDYEEVIYVVKGLA
-231 EMLDHM
+231 EMIDHM
-237 NIIIDEIPEIMLMGK
+237 TIVIDEIPEIMLMGK
-252 NLIPKRT
+252 SLIPKRT

-282 YNIVETEKKVN
+282 YNIVETEKKVS

-328 KLTRKYYEEGLAN
+328 KLTRKYYTEGLAN
-341 FDRKRK
+341 FNKKRK
-347 HVEKILGAVE
+347 HVDKLLNAVQSG
-357 NKLPDM
+357 LPEM
-363 KKHYNLT
+363 RKHYNLT
-370 DDTIESV
+370 DDTLDSV
-377 KLLKSEFQG
+377 KLLNTEFDG
-386 IIKDYEKLENLDRNH
+386 IVKDYEKLETLDRNH
-401 SFPFSKLNAELEI
+401 TFPFSKLNAELEI
-414 IMLKLTKLND
+414 IMLKLTKLSE
-424 KLNSLLQKVGT
+424 KLNAILQKVGN

-440 ERAKG
+440 ERARG

-481 DAIKEIQR
+481 DAIKEIQA
-489 ELSKKPID
+489 ELSKKPLD

-539 RSSKTQ
+539 RSSKPV
-545 INEGLVKAENLFFRG
+545 INEGLIKAENLFFKG

-572 LDMVEPGIH
+572 LDVVEPGIH

>member
-1 MMIFVKKYDKMFYIV
+1 
-16 GGMQMGKGLYVGTI
+16 MGKGLYIGTI
-30 IVVLLIIVTVSFI
+30 VVVLLIIIVVLVIT
-43 LLKSKKKKKML
+43 LKTKKKKRIL
-54 KEINGLEKEKNMLI
+54 KEIDNLEKEKNLLI

-73 NELSKVEALVKNNNN
+73 NELSKVEALVKSNKK
-88 LEQKYNTW
+88 LEDRYNGW
-96 KLKFEI
+96 KLKFEV
-102 IEKETIPYIN
+102 IENETIPYIN

-117 LDFLVDKSRP
+117 LGFAVDKS
-127 KEVYEKMSEVE
+127 KAKKIYENIAEIE

-145 TKVKSILSEIKEIT
+145 VKIKNIMSEIKEIT
-159 LSEER
+159 SSEER
-164 NRASVIKLKSKYR
+164 NRASVIKLKTRYR
-177 KLKKKFSETKTDY
+177 KLKKKFIETKADY

-210 FEMVMEK
+210 FEYVMEK
-217 KDYEEVIYVVKGLT
+217 KDYEEVIYVVKGLA
-231 EMLDHM
+231 EMIDHM
-237 NIIIDEIPEIMLMGK
+237 TIVIDEIPEIMLMGK
-252 NLIPKRT
+252 SLIPKRT

-282 YNIVETEKKVN
+282 YNIVETEKKVS

-341 FDRKRK
+341 FNKKRK
-347 HVEKILGAVE
+347 HVDKLLNAVQSG
-357 NKLPDM
+357 LPEM
-363 KKHYNLT
+363 RKHYNLT
-370 DDTIESV
+370 DDTLDSV
-377 KLLKSEFQG
+377 KLLNTEFDG
-386 IIKDYEKLENLDRNH
+386 IVKDYEKLETLDRNH
-401 SFPFSKLNAELEI
+401 TFPFSKLNAELEI
-414 IMLKLTKLND
+414 IMLKLTKLSE
-424 KLNSLLQKVGT
+424 KLNAILQKVGN

-440 ERAKG
+440 ERARG

-481 DAIKEIQR
+481 DAIKEIQV
-489 ELSKKPID
+489 ELSKKPLD

-539 RSSKTQ
+539 RSSKPV
-545 INEGLVKAENLFFRG
+545 INEGLIKAENLFFKG

-572 LDMVEPGIH
+572 LDVVEPGIH

>member
-1 MMIFVKKYDKMFYIV
+1 
-16 GGMQMGKGLYVGTI
+16 MGKGLYIGTI
-30 IVVLLIIVTVSFI
+30 VVVLLIIIVVLVIT
-43 LLKSKKKKKML
+43 LKTKKKKRIL
-54 KEINGLEKEKNMLI
+54 KEIDNLEKEKNLLI

-73 NELSKVEALVKNNNN
+73 NELSKVEALVKSNKK
-88 LEQKYNTW
+88 LEDRYNGW
-96 KLKFEI
+96 KLKFEV
-102 IEKETIPYIN
+102 IENETIPYIN

-117 LDFLVDKSRP
+117 LDFAVDKSKA
-127 KEVYEKMSEVE
+127 KEIYEKIAEIE

-145 TKVKSILSEIKEIT
+145 VKIKNIMSEIKEIT
-159 LSEER
+159 SSEER
-164 NRASVIKLKSKYR
+164 NRASVIKLKARYR
-177 KLKKKFSETKTDY
+177 KLKKKFTETKADY

-210 FEMVMEK
+210 FEYVMEK
-217 KDYEEVIYVVKGLT
+217 KDYEEVIYVVKGLA
-231 EMLDHM
+231 EMIDHM
-237 NIIIDEIPEIMLMGK
+237 TIVIDEMPEIMLMGK
-252 NLIPKRT
+252 SLIPKRT

-341 FDRKRK
+341 FNKKRK
-347 HVEKILGAVE
+347 HVDKLLNAVQSG
-357 NKLPDM
+357 LPEM

-370 DDTIESV
+370 DDTLDAV
-377 KLLKSEFQG
+377 KLLNTEFDG
-386 IIKDYEKLENLDRNH
+386 IVKDYEKLETLDRNH
-401 SFPFSKLNAELEI
+401 TFPFSKLNAELEI
-414 IMLKLTKLND
+414 IMLKLTKLSE
-424 KLNSLLQKVGT
+424 KLNAILQKVGN

-440 ERAKG
+440 ERARG

-481 DAIKEIQR
+481 DAIKEIQV
-489 ELSKKPID
+489 ELSKKPLD

-539 RSSKTQ
+539 RSSKPV
-545 INEGLVKAENLFFRG
+545 INEGLIKAENLFFKG

-572 LDMVEPGIH
+572 LDVVEPGIH

>member
-1 MMIFVKKYDKMFYIV
+1 
-16 GGMQMGKGLYVGTI
+16 MGTGLYVGTI
-30 IVVLLIIVTVSFI
+30 IIVIIVMVATFVIVF
-43 LLKSKKKKKML
+43 KKKEKTKMYNITN
-54 KEINGLEKEKNMLI
+54 ELEKEKNMLI

-73 NELSKVEALVKNNNN
+73 NELSKVEALVKNNK
-88 LEQKYNTW
+88 LEDKYNTW
-96 KLKFEI
+96 KLKFEV
-102 IEKETIPYIN
+102 IEKETIPAVN

-117 LDFLVDKSRP
+117 TDFMIEKEK
-127 KEVYEKMSEVE
+127 KEVVYKKITEIE

-145 TKVKSILSEIKEIT
+145 TKIKGIVSEIKEIT
-159 LSEER
+159 SSEEK
-164 NRASVIKLKSKYR
+164 NRATVIKLKAQYR
-177 KLKKKFSETKTDY
+177 KLKRRFEETKADY

-201 ETIEKRFEE
+201 ETIERRFEE
-210 FEMVMEK
+210 FEEVMDK

-231 EMLDHM
+231 EMIEHM
-237 NIIIDEIPEIMLMGK
+237 TIVINEIPEIMLMGK
-252 NLIPKRT
+252 SLIPKRT

-282 YNIVETEKKVN
+282 YNVVETEKKVN
-293 SIFDRVRVLNL
+293 AIFDRVRVLNL

-328 KLTRKYYEEGLAN
+328 KLTRKYYEEGLVN
-341 FDRKRK
+341 FIKKRK
-347 HVEKILGAVE
+347 HVSKVLNAVE
-357 NKLPDM
+357 NKLPEM
-363 KKHYNLT
+363 KKQYNLAE
-370 DDTIESV
+370 DTFESINQF
-377 KLLKSEFQG
+377 KDEFEG
-386 IIKDYEKLENLDRNH
+386 INNDYENLKELDSNH
-401 SFPFSKLNAELEI
+401 SFPYSKLNQELEI
-414 IMLKLTKLND
+414 ITLKLSKLHE
-424 KLNSLLQKVGT
+424 KLSGLLQKVGN

-440 ERAKG
+440 ERARN

-456 SKYQIRKNRLPIIP
+456 SKYQIRKNRLPVIP

-481 DAIKEIQR
+481 DGIKEIQK

-515 HNTTAEMVKTAL
+515 HNTTADMVKMAL

-539 RSSKTQ
+539 RSSKPI
-545 INEGLVKAENLFFRG
+545 INEGLIKAEKLFFAG
-560 EYKKSLELSIST
+560 DYKKSLELSINT
-572 LDMVEPGIH
+572 LDVVEPGIH